1 MRNSN
6 SSAVDQFLKSMS
18 RVTMLNAAEELH
30 LGTLIQQGQAED
42 ARPGQK
48 RAGKRAKERMITA
61 NLRLV
66 VSLARKFSFRLHSS
80 SLEFADLLQE
90 GTIGL
95 NRAAE
100 KFDPELGYKFST
112 YAYWWIRQSITRAL
126 ESTGDMVKLPV
137 NHSQKLAKLRSLPAG
152 MTPDEICAALDITD
166 RQLEN
171 LKAAAQMQRVGS
183 LDARVKG
190 SEADNSTIGE
200 LIADESATLDPESL
214 VWEEAS
220 GAIAYALEVDLHGHI
235 ELMRR
240 NVVDGES
247 LSALGK
253 ERGICRERTRQIVLK
268 TKDRLA
274 IKLCSYRELVA

>member
-1 MRNSN
+1 
-6 SSAVDQFLKSMS
+6 
-18 RVTMLNAAEELH
+18 
-30 LGTLIQQGQAED
+30 
-42 ARPGQK
+42 
-48 RAGKRAKERMITA
+48 
-61 NLRLV
+61 
-66 VSLARKFSFRLHSS
+66 
-80 SLEFADLLQE
+80 
-90 GTIGL
+90 
-95 NRAAE
+95 
-100 KFDPELGYKFST
+100 
-112 YAYWWIRQSITRAL
+112 
-126 ESTGDMVKLPV
+126 MVKLPV
-137 NHSQKLAKLRSLPAG
+137 NQSQKLAKLRSLPAG

-171 LKAAAQMQRVGS
+171 LKAAAQMQRVAS

-200 LIADESATLDPESL
+200 LIADESSTLDPESL
-214 VWEEAS
+214 VWEEES
-220 GAIAYALEVDLHGHI
+220 DAIAHALEVDLHGHV

-274 IKLCSYRELVA
+274 MKLCNYRELVA